1 MLPISKKRD
10 REAGR
15 KIRIAEVLLTDESSH
30 SQWIQGQ
37 NETQCFSFFATEQMV
52 ISNT

>member
-10 REAGR
+10 NREAGR
-15 KIRIAEVLLTDESSH
+15 KIRIEVVEVLLTDTSN

-37 NETQCFSFFATEQMV
+37 NETQCFSFFRT
-52 ISNT
+52 